1 MKASES
7 LKLVIQGLFNAWFSE
22 FMPCYN
28 DENDCFWPEKNR
40 YLVCIYDLKRELH
53 RYKIITTTCTKFAVL
68 MDKIICTFGYNI
80 CSPLK
85 LLFVKNW

>member
-1 MKASES
+1 MHGFPNLCPVTMMKMIVS
-7 LKLVIQGLFNAWFSE
+7 GLR
-22 FMPCYN
+22 
-28 DENDCFWPEKNR
+28 KNR